1 MNDELIENNSK
12 FIKSV
17 LHLINV
23 EYKNDIKIDVQQILE
38 LPIIIEKYLE
48 AHFGLLLR
56 INKKEIK
63 KNSVYSSRFAHYK
76 EGYKIVLNPAEIKVY
91 LDGDKELNE
100 IKEELM
106 FLETL
111 FKQISEIIA
120 ELRSLQYIL
129 KTKLEYDKL
138 ISGA

>member
-23 EYKNDIKIDVQQILE
+23 EYKNDIKIDVPQILE